1 MENNTVELVVR
12 NPRGEIEA
20 KRKYAPAPRVNDL
33 SGKRIVLIHNNKNGA
48 NTFLDAVQELL
59 HEKYP
64 TATFLRQFTTEPN
77 LAREPAFY
85 DEVAKAGD
93 AFIFGAGD

>member
-1 MENNTVELVVR
+1 MENAVELVVR

-20 KRKYAPAPRVNDL
+20 RRKYAPAPRLKNL
-33 SGKRIVLIHNNKNGA
+33 SGKRFVLIHNNKNGA
-48 NTFLDAVQELL
+48 PTFLDEVQKLL

-64 TATFLRQFTTEPN
+64 TATFLRQYTTQPN
-77 LAREPAFY
+77 LANPPAFY
-85 DEVAKAGD
+85 DEVAKVGD